1 MQLNPRRRHLQ
12 VEAAAGSL
20 VGHQV
25 SRAIDG
31 PGPASSRSRRLPATA
46 EPFSPAG
53 AAALASVPA
62 ALLSPRPRL
71 STRSASDLTYLVNR
85 MLTAVEHW
93 HPAMKSTPPSGAVEL
108 QSLAWIRA
116 DWQAELE
123 ITIPGHAPT
132 VARASGA
139 QLARPNLTFEAII
152 PFRVTVGSE
161 SAKPLFRSSHRAT
174 QITIAAAA
182 PSSRGS
188 VYSTQPRSA
197 ASSLCRVE
205 ASQLS
210 HSAERSS
217 PQAPCVHSPRQPASY
232 LA

>member
-1 MQLNPRRRHLQ
+1 MQLNPRRRHL
-12 VEAAAGSL
+12 EAARSSL

-25 SRAIDG
+25 RSASD
-31 PGPASSRSRRLPATA
+31 GPASSRSRRLPATA
-46 EPFSPAG
+46 EPFSAAG

-62 ALLSPRPRL
+62 ALLSPRPRF
-71 STRSASDLTYLVNR
+71 SSASDLTYLANR
-85 MLTAVEHW
+85 LLTAVE

-161 SAKPLFRSSHRAT
+161 SAKPLFRSSHRAIA

-217 PQAPCVHSPRQPASY
+217 PQAPCVHHRGSQPAI
-232 LA
+232 